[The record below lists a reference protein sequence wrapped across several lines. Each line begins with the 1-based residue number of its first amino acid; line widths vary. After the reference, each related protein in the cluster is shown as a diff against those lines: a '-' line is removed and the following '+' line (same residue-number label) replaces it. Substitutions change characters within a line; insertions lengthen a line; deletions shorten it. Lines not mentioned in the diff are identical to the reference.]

1 MEISY
6 RKTKQLN
13 EEFFC
18 NDIEQAMLVD
28 FPNKFCE
35 IEIDVNSA
43 VTIWTKSVNEINNRH

>member
-18 NDIEQAMLVD
+18 NDIEQVMLVD